1 MGAENEMGRSVNGKG
16 RGGKGE
22 KEGIQEREGELK
34 QDVEENIAVILQLSF
49 HQSAY

>member
-22 KEGIQEREGELK
+22 KEGVQEREGELK
-34 QDVEENIAVILQLSF
+34 QDVKENIAETLQL
-49 HQSAY
+49 